1 MSQELAD
8 TMLDDQPQKEKINLL
23 GLSASRLSEF
33 FEEIGEKKFRAT
45 QIIKW
50 IHQEGECDFQKMTNL
65 SKDLRNKLHEIAEIK
80 LPEVVSCQESVD
92 GTCKWL
98 IRVDGGSCI
107 EMVYIPERERGTLCV
122 SSQIGCALDCSF
134 CATGKQGFNRDLT
147 SAEIIGQLWIAADS
161 FDQFSPKAK
170 RRVSNVVMMGM
181 GEPLMNFDNVV
192 DAMSIMLEDNAYGLS
207 KRRVTLSTSGVVPE
221 LDKLGDVSDV
231 SLAISLHAPNDELR
245 NELVP
250 INRKYP
256 LATFI
261 QSAKTVRACR
271 RALRD
276 AGVGVGAIDNV
287 VLVGG
292 STRTPLVRR
301 QVADYFGVEPMC
313 SLDPDCVVAMGAAVQ
328 ADVLVGNKSGD
339 EMLLLDVIPLSL
351 GIETMGGLT
360 EKIIHRNTTIPVAK
374 AQEFTTYIDGQT
386 AMAIHILQG
395 ERELV
400 DDCRSLARFELR
412 GIPPMV
418 AGAAKIRVTYQVD
431 ADGLLNVTARELT
444 SNVESRIEVKPSYG
458 LAEDEITQ
466 MLQDSFSHARED
478 MQARALREQQVEAD
492 RMIEDLEAA
501 IKKDA
506 EALLSD
512 EEIQCLK
519 IGIEELATTAC

>member
-23 GLSASRLSEF
+23 GLSAPRLSEF

-50 IHQEGECDFQKMTNL
+50 VHQEGECDFQKMTNL

-261 QSAKTVRACR
+261 QSTKNYIEKMPDNRRKVTVEYT
-271 RALRD
+271 LMD
-276 AGVGVGAIDNV
+276 
-287 VLVGG
+287 
-292 STRTPLVRR
+292 
-301 QVADYFGVEPMC
+301 QVNDR
-313 SLDPDCVVAMGAAVQ
+313 S
-328 ADVLVGNKSGD
+328 
-339 EMLLLDVIPLSL
+339 
-351 GIETMGGLT
+351 
-360 EKIIHRNTTIPVAK
+360 IH
-374 AQEFTTYIDGQT
+374 
-386 AMAIHILQG
+386 
-395 ERELV
+395 
-400 DDCRSLARFELR
+400 
-412 GIPPMV
+412 
-418 AGAAKIRVTYQVD
+418 
-431 ADGLLNVTARELT
+431 ARELAVLLKDLPCKINLIPFNPFAGSGYKT
-444 SNVESRIEVKPSYG
+444 VTNTALNRFRDILMAEGYTVTVRTTRGDDIAAACGQLAGEVN
-458 LAEDEITQ
+458 
-466 MLQDSFSHARED
+466 
-478 MQARALREQQVEAD
+478 D
-492 RMIEDLEAA
+492 RTKRQERY
-501 IKKDA
+501 KKKLNDVQPLNIM
-506 EALLSD
+506 E
-512 EEIQCLK
+512 
-519 IGIEELATTAC
+519 